1 MIYAILLIIG
11 TNIDMTNTLNILD
24 FDDNGHAVIEIPQIQ
39 YDYSLILNH
48 WQDIECQL
56 EEIEED
62 LSCCDTEERRC
73 FLEKARKVVLEYW
86 EKSEDNGSDEYDE
99 GGWYIEV
106 LKEAGYEEKEIGEFE
121 FEGNEI
127 DEVELKL
134 SKSNIHLDVK
144 CDEDEVYLCVYHF
157 RLKHSLAWYLMNRL
171 DHEIAMINRQ
181 IEKTSGLLKICDSN
195 DHFDKAITIVKESK
209 CSLIARNR
217 LMKEFHLSEIQ
228 AEHILSTTL
237 RELTATTMDCVLRD
251 LDSYATVM
259 SLLKDLKE

>member
-1 MIYAILLIIG
+1 
-11 TNIDMTNTLNILD
+11 MTNTSNILD
-24 FDDNGHAVIEIPQIQ
+24 FDDNGCAVIEIPQIQ
-39 YDYSLILNH
+39 HDYSLMLNH
-48 WQDIECQL
+48 WQDIKFQL
-56 EEIEED
+56 EEIEKD
-62 LSCCDTEERRC
+62 LLCCDTEGRRC
-73 FLEKARKVVLEYW
+73 FLEKARKLLLEYR
-86 EKSEDNGSDEYDE
+86 EKSEEF
-99 GGWYIEV
+99 
-106 LKEAGYEEKEIGEFE
+106 GEFE

>member
-1 MIYAILLIIG
+1 
-11 TNIDMTNTLNILD
+11 MTNTSNILD
-24 FDDNGHAVIEIPQIQ
+24 FDDNGRAVIEIPQIQ
-39 YDYSLILNH
+39 HDYSLMLNH
-48 WQDIECQL
+48 WQDIKFQL

-62 LSCCDTEERRC
+62 LLCCDTEGRRR
-73 FLEKARKVVLEYW
+73 FLEKARKLLLEYR
-86 EKSEDNGSDEYDE
+86 EKS
-99 GGWYIEV
+99 
-106 LKEAGYEEKEIGEFE
+106 KEFGELEFE
-121 FEGNEI
+121 ENEIDDEI

-237 RELTATTMDCVLRD
+237 RELTATTTDSVLRD
-251 LDSYATVM
+251 LDFYASVT
-259 SLLKDLKE
+259 SLLRDLKE

>member
-39 YDYSLILNH
+39 HDYSLVLNH
-48 WQDIECQL
+48 WQDIKFQL

-62 LSCCDTEERRC
+62 LSCCDTEGRRC
-73 FLEKARKVVLEYW
+73 FLEKARKLLLEYG
-86 EKSEDNGSDEYDE
+86 EKSEEF
-99 GGWYIEV
+99 
-106 LKEAGYEEKEIGEFE
+106 GEFE
-121 FEGNEI
+121 FEENEI

-134 SKSNIHLDVK
+134 SKSNTHLDIK

-171 DHEIAMINRQ
+171 DYEIAMIGRQ

-195 DHFDKAITIVKESK
+195 DNFDKAITIIRESN
-209 CSLIARNR
+209 CLLTSRNG
-217 LMKEFHLSEIQ
+217 LMKEFQLSEIQ

-237 RELTATTMDCVLRD
+237 RELTATTTDSVLRD
-251 LDSYATVM
+251 LDFYASVT
-259 SLLKDLKE
+259 SLLRDLKE

>member
-39 YDYSLILNH
+39 HDYSLVLNH
-48 WQDIECQL
+48 WQDIKFQL

-62 LSCCDTEERRC
+62 LSCCDTEGRRC
-73 FLEKARKVVLEYW
+73 FLEKARKLLLEYG
-86 EKSEDNGSDEYDE
+86 EKSEEF
-99 GGWYIEV
+99 
-106 LKEAGYEEKEIGEFE
+106 GEFE
-121 FEGNEI
+121 FEENEI

-134 SKSNIHLDVK
+134 SKSNTHLDIK

-171 DHEIAMINRQ
+171 DYEIAMIGRQ

>member
-1 MIYAILLIIG
+1 
-11 TNIDMTNTLNILD
+11 MTNTSNILD
-24 FDDNGHAVIEIPQIQ
+24 FDDNGCAVIEIPQIQ
-39 YDYSLILNH
+39 HDYSLMLNH
-48 WQDIECQL
+48 WQDIKFQL
-56 EEIEED
+56 EEIEKD
-62 LSCCDTEERRC
+62 LLCCDTERRRC
-73 FLEKARKVVLEYW
+73 FLEKARKLLLEYR
-86 EKSEDNGSDEYDE
+86 EKSEEF
-99 GGWYIEV
+99 
-106 LKEAGYEEKEIGEFE
+106 GEFE
-121 FEGNEI
+121 FEENEI

-171 DHEIAMINRQ
+171 DYEIAMINRQ

-237 RELTATTMDCVLRD
+237 RELTATTTDSVLRD
-251 LDSYATVM
+251 LDFYASVT
-259 SLLKDLKE
+259 SLLRDLKE